1 MIRTLALLLIVEE
14 AFDNVE
20 HIKEV
25 IETEIRLRYVTNKN
39 RKRSQRLVIMVI
51 LLPENGLSGISI
63 EEQEVVDDIPA
74 RVLCSEPFTEVF
86 FIQIVQIDA
95 KIVFER
101 GARRARTEK
110 PSSEWMG

>member
-1 MIRTLALLLIVEE
+1 MIRTFALLLIVEE

-25 IETEIRLRYVTNKN
+25 IEIEIRLRYAANKD

-51 LLPENGLSGISI
+51 LLPEESLSGIGI

-74 RVLCSEPFTEVF
+74 RILCSEPFTEVF

-95 KIVFER
+95 KIVFEP

-110 PSSEWMG
+110 PSGEWVG